1 MLLGYNAANDE
12 RMPTMKKMLAL
23 ALLLFL
29 AAQPAYCA
37 DGKFVEGYPRTG
49 PNDTQQVLDLD
60 KANYVMLFP
69 AVRGVSTGF
78 RLFGFIPLS
87 LPTYSQALSD
97 LYQNIDVKGKA
108 TSLANVYQEE
118 SSSYFF
124 LYGLKKIIVTADV
137 IELKNK

>member
-1 MLLGYNAANDE
+1 
-12 RMPTMKKMLAL
+12 MKTMLAF
-23 ALLLFL
+23 ALLLLL
-29 AAQPAYCA
+29 AAQPAYCE

-49 PNDTQQVLDLD
+49 PNDTQQVLDLHKD
-60 KANYVMLFP
+60 NYTMLYP

-137 IELKNK
+137 IELKAK